1 MSSTRVVTARCP
13 FEPSSEGPVAP
24 QSCSNRLQHTV
35 IVTVPAVRV
44 MQVPRH
50 QVVGVVGV
58 RDDLVPAVR
67 AVSVRLVVR
76 AAGVRGRAGR
86 WVLPSYDQ
94 RALVDVV
101 AVHVVQV
108 AVVEIVGVVA
118 VLDLFVS
125 TARLVRMVMSIV
137 GVVLCHAFV
146 SLRYSAS
153 HRPEL

>member
-1 MSSTRVVTARCP
+1 
-13 FEPSSEGPVAP
+13 
-24 QSCSNRLQHTV
+24 V
-35 IVTVPAVRV
+35 IVTVRAVRV

-76 AAGVRGRAGR
+76 PAGVPGRARR
-86 WVLPSYDQ
+86 WVRPSRDQ

-108 AVVEIVGVVA
+108 AVVEVVGVVA

-125 TARLVRMVMSIV
+125 AARLVPMIMSTV

>member
-1 MSSTRVVTARCP
+1 
-13 FEPSSEGPVAP
+13 VAGALP
-24 QSCSNRLQHTV
+24 IRTIERGTCRAANCSNRFQRTV

-50 QVVGVVGV
+50 QIVGVVGV
-58 RDDLVPAVR
+58 RDDLVPAIR

-76 AAGVRGRAGR
+76 PAGVPGCAGR
-86 WVLPSYDQ
+86 WVRSSCDQ

-101 AVHVVQV
+101 AVYVVQV
-108 AVVEIVGVVA
+108 AVVEVVGVVA

-125 TARLVRMVMSIV
+125 APRLVPMIMSTV

-146 SLRYSAS
+146 SLRCSAS
-153 HRPEL
+153 RLPKL

>member
-1 MSSTRVVTARCP
+1 
-13 FEPSSEGPVAP
+13 
-24 QSCSNRLQHTV
+24 V

-50 QVVGVVGV
+50 QIVGVVGV
-58 RDDLVPAVR
+58 RDDLVPAIR

-76 AAGVRGRAGR
+76 PAGVPGCAGR
-86 WVLPSYDQ
+86 WVRSSCDQ

-101 AVHVVQV
+101 QV
-108 AVVEIVGVVA
+108 AVVEVVGVVA

-125 TARLVRMVMSIV
+125 APRLVPMIMSTV

-146 SLRYSAS
+146 SLRCSAS
-153 HRPEL
+153 RLPKL

>member
-1 MSSTRVVTARCP
+1 
-13 FEPSSEGPVAP
+13 
-24 QSCSNRLQHTV
+24 V
-35 IVTVPAVRV
+35 IVTVRAVRV

-58 RDDLVPAVR
+58 RDNLVPAVR

-76 AAGVRGRAGR
+76 PAGVPGCAGR
-86 WVLPSYDQ
+86 WVRSSRGQ

-101 AVHVVQV
+101 AVYVMQV
-108 AVVEIVGVVA
+108 AVMQVVGVVA

-125 TARLVRMVMSIV
+125 APRRVPMIMSTV

-146 SLRYSAS
+146 SLRCSAS
-153 HRPEL
+153 RLPEL

>member
-1 MSSTRVVTARCP
+1 VSLGDV
-13 FEPSSEGPVAP
+13 EGLVALP
-24 QSCSNRLQHTV
+24 SCSNRLQHTV

-44 MQVPRH
+44 MQVPCH

-76 AAGVRGRAGR
+76 SAGVRGRAGC
-86 WVLPSYDQ
+86 WVRPSYDQ

-101 AVHVVQV
+101 AVHVVQM

-146 SLRYSAS
+146 SLRSSAS
-153 HRPEL
+153 RL